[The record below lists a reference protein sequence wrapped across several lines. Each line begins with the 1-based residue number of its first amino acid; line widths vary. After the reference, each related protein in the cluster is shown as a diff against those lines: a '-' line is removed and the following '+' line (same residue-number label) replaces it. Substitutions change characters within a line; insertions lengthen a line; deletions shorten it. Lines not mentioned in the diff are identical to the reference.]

1 MASAGGPREKQAW
14 MYNALVLRRPP
25 GGTKIERG
33 AVFRLQKKVGVD
45 LVRRSKKPQ
54 ERPD

>member
-1 MASAGGPREKQAW
+1 

-54 ERPD
+54 ERPG